1 MTQLGIWA
9 IQFADE
15 YPSAVVTGIDLSPI
29 QPAFVPPNARFYVDD
44 MEQPWGYQDD
54 EKFDFIHWRS
64 MCGTTGNWPR
74 MYQQAYENLKSGGW
88 LEVQDYDGH
97 IRSLDDPK
105 SDKVP
110 WLRDMFEQV
119 RETSSKL
126 GKPVDIA
133 RFHKKWMEEAGFV
146 DVQERVISVRST
158 TQPRKRTVAGFY

>member
-1 MTQLGIWA
+1 
-9 IQFADE
+9 
-15 YPSAVVTGIDLSPI
+15 
-29 QPAFVPPNARFYVDD
+29 
-44 MEQPWGYQDD
+44 
-54 EKFDFIHWRS
+54 
-64 MCGTTGNWPR
+64 

-110 WLRDMFEQV
+110 WLRDLFEQV

-126 GKPVDIA
+126 GKPVEIV

-158 TQPRKRTVAGFY
+158 TQPRKRAVAGFC